1 MALPPVNVL
10 LPNYNSVTVGEI
22 ASLEAGAFVVRANDT
37 SSIFYNPAGVTN
49 ADRTSISG
57 SAGVFQLSSVTARE
71 APTAGTS
78 FQQIPAMFA
87 VVVKDLFGRPNW
99 AGGLAVSRV
108 NAWGQEVA
116 AELTVEAN
124 QTIDRLS
131 YTSASSMDSWLTNIG
146 VGYRASDKLRVGGS
160 LDGQLTMSARD
171 ETVADQFRNGTALEH
186 RRDLF
191 DPIGV
196 DRTPADDGR
205 RPIRS
210 HAEDPDRRRDP
221 DRRPWHHVERLGD
234 ARRRF
239 PGQHD
244 HRHGVVLRQ

>member
-1 MALPPVNVL
+1 MTSITACRIATLAAIVCAGAASGARAQSTAAAPVVALPPVNVL

-99 AGGLAVSRV
+99 AGGLA
-108 NAWGQEVA
+108 
-116 AELTVEAN
+116 
-124 QTIDRLS
+124 
-131 YTSASSMDSWLTNIG
+131 
-146 VGYRASDKLRVGGS
+146 
-160 LDGQLTMSARD
+160 
-171 ETVADQFRNGTALEH
+171 
-186 RRDLF
+186 RR
-191 DPIGV
+191 
-196 DRTPADDGR
+196 
-205 RPIRS
+205 
-210 HAEDPDRRRDP
+210 
-221 DRRPWHHVERLGD
+221 
-234 ARRRF
+234 
-239 PGQHD
+239 
-244 HRHGVVLRQ
+244 